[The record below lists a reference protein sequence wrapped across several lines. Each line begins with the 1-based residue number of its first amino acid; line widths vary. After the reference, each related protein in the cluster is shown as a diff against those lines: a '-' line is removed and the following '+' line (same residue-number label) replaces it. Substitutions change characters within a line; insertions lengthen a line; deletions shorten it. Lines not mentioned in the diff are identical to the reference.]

1 MNLIPD
7 AAVSPKK
14 KPPLR
19 VEFRKTRALFL
30 LPLVLVCLFWHCHE
44 AKERAR
50 LLDVG
55 VPAAI
60 CAAETLEGYEFDG
73 AERLSDGRWR
83 LYRREPG
90 AMGTRRVTV
99 AVLRLPEGA
108 AAVAEHFRDMRPLR
122 GGVFFATY
130 FSWDTE
136 WSGVYVA
143 ASIDEDLRPYC
154 AAELGEGAWY
164 LAFVPFGFN

>member
-50 LLDVG
+50 LLDAG

-60 CAAETLEGYEFDG
+60 CAAEALEEYEFDG

-108 AAVAEHFRDMRPLR
+108 ASVAECFCGMRSLR
-122 GGVFFATY
+122 GGVFFATK

-143 ASIDEDLRPYC
+143 MSIDEDLRPYC

>member
-50 LLDVG
+50 LLDAG

-60 CAAETLEGYEFDG
+60 CTAEALEGYEFDG
-73 AERLSDGRWR
+73 AERLPDGRWR

-90 AMGTRRVTV
+90 AVGTRRVTA

-108 AAVAEHFRDMRPLR
+108 AAVAECFCGMRSLR
-122 GGVFFATY
+122 GGVFFATA

-143 ASIDEDLRPYC
+143 ASIDEDLRAYC
-154 AAELGEGAWY
+154 EAELGKDAWY
-164 LAFVPFGFN
+164 LAFLPFGFA

>member
-1 MNLIPD
+1 M
-7 AAVSPKK
+7 
-14 KPPLR
+14 R

-50 LLDVG
+50 LLDAG

-60 CAAETLEGYEFDG
+60 CTAEALEGYEFDG
-73 AERLSDGRWR
+73 AERLPDGRWR
-83 LYRREPG
+83 LHRREPG
-90 AMGTRRVTV
+90 ALGTRRVTV
-99 AVLRLPEGA
+99 AILRLPEGA
-108 AAVAEHFRDMRPLR
+108 AAVAEHFRDMRSLR
-122 GGVFFATY
+122 GGVFFATA

>member
-1 MNLIPD
+1 M
-7 AAVSPKK
+7 
-14 KPPLR
+14 R
-19 VEFRKTRALFL
+19 VEFRKRRALFL
-30 LPLVLVCLFWHCHE
+30 LPLVLVCLFWHFHE

-50 LLDVG
+50 LLDAG

-60 CAAETLEGYEFDG
+60 CAAEALEGYEFDG

-90 AMGTRRVTV
+90 AMGMRRVTV

-108 AAVAEHFRDMRPLR
+108 VAVEEHFRDMRSLR
-122 GGVFFATY
+122 GGVFFATK

-143 ASIDEDLRPYC
+143 ASIDEDLRAYC
-154 AAELGEGAWY
+154 EAELGKGAWY
-164 LAFVPFGFN
+164 LAFLPFGFA

>member
-1 MNLIPD
+1 M
-7 AAVSPKK
+7 
-14 KPPLR
+14 R
-19 VEFRKTRALFL
+19 VEFRKRRALFL
-30 LPLVLVCLFWHCHE
+30 LLVLVCLFWHFHE
-44 AKERAR
+44 AGERAR
-50 LLDVG
+50 LLDKG

-99 AVLRLPEGA
+99 AILRLPEGA
-108 AAVAEHFRDMRPLR
+108 AAVAEHFRDMRSLR
-122 GGVFFATY
+122 GGVFFATA

-154 AAELGEGAWY
+154 NAKLGEGAWY
-164 LAFVPFGFN
+164 LAFVPSGFH

>member
-7 AAVSPKK
+7 ASVLLKGK
-14 KPPLR
+14 LPLR

-50 LLDVG
+50 LLDAG

-73 AERLSDGRWR
+73 VERLSDGRWR

-90 AMGTRRVTV
+90 AVGSRRVTV

-108 AAVAEHFRDMRPLR
+108 ASVAEHFRDMRPLR

-164 LAFVPFGFN
+164 LAFVPFGFI

>member
-1 MNLIPD
+1 MRLYC
-7 AAVSPKK
+7 
-14 KPPLR
+14 R
-19 VEFRKTRALFL
+19 RKNCPCAWSFAREGRFSSSHSSLCACSGIFTRQ
-30 LPLVLVCLFWHCHE
+30 E
-44 AKERAR
+44 SG
-50 LLDVG
+50 LDVG

-108 AAVAEHFRDMRPLR
+108 ATVAEHFRDMRSLR
-122 GGVFFATY
+122 GGVFFATDL
-130 FSWDTE
+130 SWDTE

-164 LAFVPFGFN
+164 LAFLPFGFA

>member
-1 MNLIPD
+1 MIPD
-7 AAVSPKK
+7 ASVLLKGK
-14 KPPLR
+14 LPLR
-19 VEFRKTRALFL
+19 VEFRKRRALFL

-50 LLDVG
+50 LLDAG

-60 CAAETLEGYEFDG
+60 CAAEALDGYEFDG

-90 AMGTRRVTV
+90 AVGMRRVTV

-108 AAVAEHFRDMRPLR
+108 VAVAEYFRDMRSLR
-122 GGVFFATY
+122 GGVFFATGL
-130 FSWDTE
+130 SWDTE

-143 ASIDEDLRPYC
+143 AFIDAELRPYC
-154 AAELGEGAWY
+154 KAELGKGAWY
-164 LAFVPFGFN
+164 LAFVPFGFA

>member
-1 MNLIPD
+1 MIPD
-7 AAVSPKK
+7 ASVLLKGK
-14 KPPLR
+14 LPLR
-19 VEFRKTRALFL
+19 VEFRKRRALFL
-30 LPLVLVCLFWHCHE
+30 LPLILVCLFWHCHE

-50 LLDVG
+50 LLDAG

-90 AMGTRRVTV
+90 AVGMRRVTV
-99 AVLRLPEGA
+99 AVFRLPEGA
-108 AAVAEHFRDMRPLR
+108 AAVEGCFRDMRSLR
-122 GGVFFATY
+122 GGVFFATA

-143 ASIDEDLRPYC
+143 ASIDEDLRAYC
-154 AAELGEGAWY
+154 EAELGKDAWY
-164 LAFVPFGFN
+164 LAFLPFGFA

>member
-19 VEFRKTRALFL
+19 VEFRKKRALFL
-30 LPLVLVCLFWHCHE
+30 LPLVLVCLSWHCRE

-50 LLDVG
+50 LLDAG

-83 LYRREPG
+83 LYRREQG
-90 AMGTRRVTV
+90 AVGSRRVTV
-99 AVLRLPEGA
+99 AVLRLPDGA
-108 AAVAEHFRDMRPLR
+108 VAVAEYFRDMRSLR
-122 GGVFFATY
+122 GGVFFATA

-154 AAELGEGAWY
+154 KAKLGEGAWY
-164 LAFVPFGFN
+164 LAFVPFGFT

>member
-1 MNLIPD
+1 MIPD
-7 AAVSPKK
+7 ASVLLKGK
-14 KPPLR
+14 LPLR
-19 VEFRKTRALFL
+19 VEFRKRRALFL

-50 LLDVG
+50 LLDAG

-60 CAAETLEGYEFDG
+60 CAAEALEGYEFDG

-90 AMGTRRVTV
+90 AMGTRRVAV

-108 AAVAEHFRDMRPLR
+108 VAVAECFRDMRSLR
-122 GGVFFATY
+122 GGVFFATG

-143 ASIDEDLRPYC
+143 MSIGEDLRPYC

>member
-1 MNLIPD
+1 MIPD
-7 AAVSPKK
+7 ASVLLKGK
-14 KPPLR
+14 LPLR
-19 VEFRKTRALFL
+19 VEFRKRRALFL

-50 LLDVG
+50 LLDAG

-90 AMGTRRVTV
+90 GMGMRRVTV

-108 AAVAEHFRDMRPLR
+108 VAVAECFRDMRSLR
-122 GGVFFATY
+122 GGVFFATG

-143 ASIDEDLRPYC
+143 MSIDEDLRPYC

-164 LAFVPFGFN
+164 LAFVPFGFA

>member
-1 MNLIPD
+1 MIPD
-7 AAVSPKK
+7 ASVLLKGK
-14 KPPLR
+14 LPLR
-19 VEFRKTRALFL
+19 VEFRKRRALFL

-50 LLDVG
+50 RLDAG

-60 CAAETLEGYEFDG
+60 CVAEALEGCEFDG

-90 AMGTRRVTV
+90 AMGMRRVTV

-108 AAVAEHFRDMRPLR
+108 VAVAECFRDMRSLR
-122 GGVFFATY
+122 GGVFFATA

-164 LAFVPFGFN
+164 LAFVPFGFT

>member
-50 LLDVG
+50 LLDAG

-60 CAAETLEGYEFDG
+60 CAAEALEEYEFDG
-73 AERLSDGRWR
+73 AERLPDGRWR

-90 AMGTRRVTV
+90 AVGTRRVTV
-99 AVLRLPEGA
+99 AVFRLPEGA
-108 AAVAEHFRDMRPLR
+108 AAVEGCFRDMRSLR
-122 GGVFFATY
+122 GGVFFATA

-143 ASIDEDLRPYC
+143 ASIDEDLRAYC
-154 AAELGEGAWY
+154 EAGLGKDAWY
-164 LAFVPFGFN
+164 LAFLPFGFA

>member
-7 AAVSPKK
+7 ASVLLKGK
-14 KPPLR
+14 LPLR
-19 VEFRKTRALFL
+19 VEFRKRRALLL

-50 LLDVG
+50 LLDAG

-60 CAAETLEGYEFDG
+60 CAAEALEEYEFDG
-73 AERLSDGRWR
+73 AERLPDGRWR

-90 AMGTRRVTV
+90 AVGMRRVTV
-99 AVLRLPEGA
+99 AVLCLPEGA
-108 AAVAEHFRDMRPLR
+108 AAVEGCFRDMRSLR
-122 GGVFFATY
+122 GGVFFATA

-143 ASIDEDLRPYC
+143 ASIDEDLRAYC
-154 AAELGEGAWY
+154 EVELGKDAWY
-164 LAFVPFGFN
+164 LAFLPFGFA

>member
-1 MNLIPD
+1 MP
-7 AAVSPKK
+7 
-14 KPPLR
+14 
-19 VEFRKTRALFL
+19 
-30 LPLVLVCLFWHCHE
+30 FWHCHE

-50 LLDVG
+50 LLDAG

-73 AERLSDGRWR
+73 AERLPDGRWR

-90 AMGTRRVTV
+90 AVGTRRVTV
-99 AVLRLPEGA
+99 AVLCLPEGA
-108 AAVAEHFRDMRPLR
+108 AAVEGCFRDMRSLR
-122 GGVFFATY
+122 GGVFFATA

-143 ASIDEDLRPYC
+143 ASIDEDLRAYC
-154 AAELGEGAWY
+154 EAELGKDAWY
-164 LAFVPFGFN
+164 LAFLPFGFA

>member
-1 MNLIPD
+1 MIPD
-7 AAVSPKK
+7 VAVLPKK
-14 KPPLR
+14 KLPMR
-19 VEFRKTRALFL
+19 VEFRKRRAVFL
-30 LPLVLVCLFWHCHE
+30 LPLVLVCLFWHFHE

-50 LLDVG
+50 LLDAG

-73 AERLSDGRWR
+73 VERLSDGRWQ

-90 AMGTRRVTV
+90 AMGMRRVTV
-99 AVLRLPEGA
+99 AVLRLPDGA
-108 AAVAEHFRDMRPLR
+108 AAVEECFRDMRSLR
-122 GGVFFATY
+122 GGVFFATA

-143 ASIDEDLRPYC
+143 ASIDGALRPYC
-154 AAELGEGAWY
+154 NAKLGEGAWY
-164 LAFVPFGFN
+164 LAFLPFGFA

>member
-1 MNLIPD
+1 M
-7 AAVSPKK
+7 
-14 KPPLR
+14 R
-19 VEFRKTRALFL
+19 VEFRKRRALFL
-30 LPLVLVCLFWHCHE
+30 LPLVLVCLFWHFHE
-44 AKERAR
+44 AKERTR
-50 LLDVG
+50 LLDAG

-73 AERLSDGRWR
+73 VERLSDGRWR

-90 AMGTRRVTV
+90 AVGSRRVTV

-108 AAVAEHFRDMRPLR
+108 TAVAEHFRGMRPLR
-122 GGVFFATY
+122 GGVFFATDI
-130 FSWDTE
+130 SWDTE

-164 LAFVPFGFN
+164 LAFLPFGFA

>member
-1 MNLIPD
+1 MIPD
-7 AAVSPKK
+7 ASVLLKGK
-14 KPPLR
+14 LPLR
-19 VEFRKTRALFL
+19 VEFRKRRALFL

-50 LLDVG
+50 LLDAG

-90 AMGTRRVTV
+90 AVGMRRVTV
-99 AVLRLPEGA
+99 AILRLPEGA
-108 AAVAEHFRDMRPLR
+108 TAVAEHFRDMRSLR
-122 GGVFFATY
+122 GGVFFATA

-136 WSGVYVA
+136 WSGMYVA

-154 AAELGEGAWY
+154 KAKLGEGAWY
-164 LAFVPFGFN
+164 LAFVPFGFP

>member
-1 MNLIPD
+1 MRG
-7 AAVSPKK
+7 
-14 KPPLR
+14 R
-19 VEFRKTRALFL
+19 V
-30 LPLVLVCLFWHCHE
+30 
-44 AKERAR
+44 
-50 LLDVG
+50 VG
-55 VPAAI
+55 
-60 CAAETLEGYEFDG
+60 GYGFDG

-90 AMGTRRVTV
+90 AVGSRRVTV

-108 AAVAEHFRDMRPLR
+108 AAVAECFFDMRSLR
-122 GGVFFATY
+122 GGVFFATA

-154 AAELGEGAWY
+154 KAKLGEGAWY
-164 LAFVPFGFN
+164 LAFVPFGFP

>member
-1 MNLIPD
+1 MIPD
-7 AAVSPKK
+7 AAVLPKEK
-14 KPPLR
+14 LPLR
-19 VEFRKTRALFL
+19 VEFRKRRALFL
-30 LPLVLVCLFWHCHE
+30 LPLVLVCLFWHFHE
-44 AKERAR
+44 AGERAR
-50 LLDVG
+50 LLDAG

-99 AVLRLPEGA
+99 AVLRLSEGA
-108 AAVAEHFRDMRPLR
+108 AAVAECFRDIRSLR
-122 GGVFFATY
+122 GGVFFATK

-143 ASIDEDLRPYC
+143 ASIDGALRPYC
-154 AAELGEGAWY
+154 NAKLGEGAWY
-164 LAFVPFGFN
+164 LAFLPFGFA